1 MILRLGDLSLPSA
14 VMQSPMADCS
24 DLPFRLVSRRRGL
37 GFAFTEMVS
46 AQSLLRRNRKT
57 LDVLKTVPED
67 RPLGAQLLGKDPARM
82 AAAAAMLAEMGF
94 DLIDLNFGCPVKK
107 VVTNGEGAALLK
119 VPELAERIFA
129 AVRRTVKLP
138 LTVKTRKGFSD
149 ESGLEAVAL
158 ALRAQAQGLDAITV
172 HGRTQKQ
179 GYGGTS
185 DHRAIGMVRKAVSI
199 PVIGN
204 GDVRAPADAL
214 HLREESSCHGVMVG
228 RGGLGNPW
236 LYRQVHQAW
245 DGGEAGSASPDL
257 DSRRAALLEHF
268 DLEVEHRGER
278 QAALNFRRIGAW
290 YTAGLPG
297 AKAFRTGVYTTMD
310 VGLIRRM
317 IQDFFAGSG
326 PSGI

>member
-1 MILRLGDLSLPSA
+1 MALRLGALRLPSA
-14 VMQSPMADCS
+14 VLQSPMADCS

-37 GFAFTEMVS
+37 AFAFTEMVS

-67 RPLGAQLLGKDPARM
+67 RPLGAQLLGKDPERL
-82 AAAAAMLAEMGF
+82 AAAAALLGEMGF

-107 VVTNGEGAALLK
+107 VVSNGEGAALLK
-119 VPELAERIFA
+119 DPDLAERIFA
-129 AVRRTVKLP
+129 AVRRAVSIP
-138 LTVKTRKGFSD
+138 LTVKTRKGFGD
-149 ESGLEAVAL
+149 ESGVEAVEL
-158 ALRAQAQGLDAITV
+158 ARRAQAQGLDAITV

-179 GYGGTS
+179 GYGGRS
-185 DHRAIGMVRKAVSI
+185 DAGAVDLVRRAVSI

-214 HLREESSCHGVMVG
+214 RLRVESSCAGVMVG

-245 DGGEAGSASPDL
+245 EGEAGGDFQAPDL
-257 DSRRAALLEHF
+257 GSRRSALLEHF

-297 AKAFRTGVYTTMD
+297 AKTFRTGVYATMD

-317 IQDFFAGSG
+317 IEDFFS
-326 PSGI
+326 